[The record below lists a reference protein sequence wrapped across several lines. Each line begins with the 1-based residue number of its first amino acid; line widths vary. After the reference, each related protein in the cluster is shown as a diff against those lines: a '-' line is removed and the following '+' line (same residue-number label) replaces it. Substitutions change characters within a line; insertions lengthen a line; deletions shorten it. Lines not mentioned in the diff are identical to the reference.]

1 MTLKSKLKAA
11 VATSALPIRPPCL
24 IIVANTRGGCGKTTN
39 TITAVDLLALNGI
52 EATVFQVDDQP
63 QLAKLL
69 GRRVISLMPRLGDA
83 SVARALSSPFSPL
96 YAACQAAAASGGV
109 VMVDVGANM
118 VELFVRWLRDVALQ
132 EDLDAWKMAALLL
145 VPAVREIAAVE
156 GAIETLTDLRRVLPG
171 AVPVFVENQR
181 DEAFATVKPAS
192 DLGALLRERLQ
203 PALDGCQRL
212 TMPAIEGEAWQV
224 FEASGLRFLKVVALN
239 PTEVAA
245 RIEEDVADAKIM
257 RSYVVRYLRA
267 MHAELARVLHLPEGG
282 A

>member
-1 MTLKSKLKAA
+1 MTLKPKLKA
-11 VATSALPIRPPCL
+11 TSSQTPVRSPYL
-24 IIVANTRGGCGKTTN
+24 IVTANRRGGCGKTTT
-39 TITAVDLLALNGI
+39 TISVVDLLALNGI
-52 EATVFQVDDQP
+52 EAVVFQVDDQP

-69 GRRVISLMPRLGDA
+69 GRRVISLMPRLCDA
-83 SVARALSSPFSPL
+83 SLARALSSPFSPL

-109 VMVDVGANM
+109 VVVDVGANM

-132 EDLDAWKMAALLL
+132 EDLDAWKMASVVM

-156 GAIETLTDLRRVLPG
+156 GAIETLTDLRKVLPG

-181 DEAFATVKPAS
+181 DEPFATVKSAS
-192 DLGALLRERLQ
+192 DLGTLLRERLQ
-203 PALDGCQRL
+203 PALDGCVRL
-212 TMPAIEGEAWQV
+212 TMPVIEGEAWQV
-224 FEASGLRFLKVVALN
+224 FEAAGLRFLKVLALS
-239 PTEVAA
+239 PAEVAA

-267 MHAELARVLHLPEGG
+267 MHAEFAKVLHLPEGG

>member
-1 MTLKSKLKAA
+1 MTLKPKLKAT
-11 VATSALPIRPPCL
+11 TSQTPVRSPYL
-24 IIVANTRGGCGKTTN
+24 IVTANRRGGCGKTTT
-39 TITAVDLLALNGI
+39 TISVVDLLALNGI
-52 EATVFQVDDQP
+52 EAVVFQVDDQP

-83 SVARALSSPFSPL
+83 SLARALSSPFSPL

-109 VMVDVGANM
+109 VVVDVGANM

-132 EDLDAWKMAALLL
+132 EDLDAWKMAAVLI

-156 GAIETLTDLRRVLPG
+156 GAIETLTDLRKVLPG
-171 AVPVFVENQR
+171 AVPVFVENRR

-203 PALDGCQRL
+203 PALDGCVRL
-212 TMPAIEGEAWQV
+212 TMPVIEGEAWQV
-224 FEASGLRFLKVVALN
+224 FEAAGLRFLKVLALS
-239 PTEVAA
+239 PAEVAV

-267 MHAELARVLHLPEGG
+267 MHAECAKVLHLPEGG